1 MQILCLVLE
10 INQTVQSTIFTNTD
24 KEKQLPDIYLK
35 SFTIIIPAYNEEKR
49 ILPVLKDICRFISEN
64 RLPWDV
70 IVAIDGND
78 GTDKLVLEMMSR
90 FPFLNYNRG
99 SGRSGKG
106 GAVKRSIMTAAGEYL
121 VLMDADNSVSF
132 TNVLSGIPEMED
144 NDVVILERY
153 SSGRNHIPFLRR
165 FASRGFNVL
174 VQALLGL
181 RVKDTQ
187 SGYKIMNAELARR
200 SFNSMTVTN
209 TFYDVALLYKIKQLG
224 GKIAEKPVLYS
235 HDGESRFNVVS
246 EVLGQG
252 MSLLAFRIRYSPVYR
267 LIPESLKKLYY
278 RKFRWI

>member
-1 MQILCLVLE
+1 L
-10 INQTVQSTIFTNTD
+10 N
-24 KEKQLPDIYLK
+24 
-35 SFTIIIPAYNEEKR
+35 
-49 ILPVLKDICRFISEN
+49 DICRFISEN
-64 RLPWDV
+64 QLPWDV
-70 IVAIDGND
+70 IVAIDGSD
-78 GTDKLVLEMMSR
+78 GTDKLVMEMMTR

-99 SGRSGKG
+99 TGRSGKG
-106 GAVKRSIMTAAGEYL
+106 GAIKRSIMTAAGEYL
-121 VLMDADNSVSF
+121 ILMDADNSISF
-132 TNVLSGIPEMED
+132 TDVLSGIPEIED

-181 RVKDTQ
+181 RVEDTQ
-187 SGYKIMNAELARR
+187 SGYKIMKADLARR
-200 SFNSMTVTN
+200 SFDSMTVTN

-235 HDGESRFNVVS
+235 HDGESKFNVVS

-267 LIPESLKKLYY
+267 HIPESLKKLYY